1 MSEMPLKGLKV
12 LEFTHTI
19 MGPTAGLLF
28 AELGADVIK
37 IEPAPD
43 GDKTRKLGGFGAG
56 FFSGFN
62 RNKRSLAV
70 NLKTNEG
77 RATVHSMIPHA
88 DIVLENFIINK

>member
-1 MSEMPLKGLKV
+1 MSATPLKGLKV

-19 MGPTAGLLF
+19 MGPTAGLLL

-56 FFSGFN
+56 FFFGFQPKQTKLS
-62 RNKRSLAV
+62 RQ
-70 NLKTNEG
+70 
-77 RATVHSMIPHA
+77 P
-88 DIVLENFIINK
+88 EN